1 MAIFENVD
9 FDDHE
14 SVHMFTDPDS
24 GLRAVIA
31 IHSTK
36 LGPSA
41 GGCRLWSYETSGL
54 AMTDAL
60 RLSRGMSYKNAMAG
74 LNLGGGK
81 AVVMRPEGEFDRE
94 ALFTAFGKAIETLG
108 GRYYTAEDVGVSP
121 DDMRAVRRQT
131 KYAAGLADG
140 DFASGDPSP
149 VTADGVFRSIKLAAD
164 RKLNA
169 PLKGLRIA
177 VQGLGH
183 VGFDLCRR
191 LDQAGA
197 KLIVT
202 DINTDV
208 LQKAK
213 SAFGA
218 KIVAPDDIYGV
229 DADIYAPCALGA
241 TLNPKTLEQLKVSAI
256 AGAANN
262 QLSVPEIG
270 QNLHDMGVLYC
281 PDYVVNGGGIINIAG
296 EIEGNYNKAWV
307 EEKLQGLEQ
316 TLGDIIKTSGV
327 TNRSTH
333 IIADEMAQA
342 RIGRL

>member
-14 SVHMFTDPDS
+14 SVHMFTDPQT
-24 GLRAVIA
+24 GLRAWIG
-31 IHSTK
+31 IHSTVC
-36 LGPSA
+36 GPA
-41 GGCRLWSYETSGL
+41 CGGIRLWQYDTSASAL
-54 AMTDAL
+54 TDVL

-81 AVVMRPEGEFDRE
+81 AVIMKPEGEFDRA
-94 ALFTAFGKAIETLG
+94 ALFAAYGRCIEALG
-108 GRYYTAEDVGVSP
+108 GRYVTAEDVGVTP
-121 DDMRAVRRQT
+121 DDMRVVRTQT
-131 KYAAGLADG
+131 KFVAGLDDG
-140 DFASGDPSP
+140 EFASGDPSP
-149 VTADGVFRSIKLAAD
+149 VTADGVFRSVKLAAD
-164 RKLNA
+164 KKLNA
-169 PLKGLRIA
+169 PLKGMRIA

-191 LDQAGA
+191 LDAVGA

-218 KIVAPDDIYGV
+218 KIVTPDDIYGV

-262 QLSVPEIG
+262 QLSVPEMG
-270 QNLHDMGVLYC
+270 QNLHDMGILYC

-296 EIEGNYNKAWV
+296 EIEGNYNKDWV

-316 TLGDIIKTSGV
+316 TLGDIIKLSGA